1 MGGVALIAIITV
13 VLVLLLKDDKKPDP
27 GPSPPSPPDPDIPHF
42 NPYVVYY
49 NDSNTM
55 SYKLRI
61 NPNLKDS
68 FQFPFNDTFNNYKFT
83 NISLNGNNAF
93 ASGKTLKFTF
103 KGDQTQAR
111 DDVRVHKKKSPVPNA
126 NPSLNLNVD
135 IGTQFNLNVT
145 DNFSGDLI
153 LST

>member
-13 VLVLLLKDDKKPDP
+13 VLVLLLKDDKKPP
-27 GPSPPSPPDPDIPHF
+27 TPPSPPPSPPDPDIPHF
-42 NPYVVYY
+42 NPYEVYLS
-49 NDSNTM
+49 DPASM
-55 SYKLRI
+55 SYKLKI

-111 DDVRVHKKKSPVPNA
+111 DDVRVHKKKTPVPNA
-126 NPSLNLNVD
+126 NP
-135 IGTQFNLNVT
+135 
-145 DNFSGDLI
+145 
-153 LST
+153 